1 MSYVYDQRKRPQ
13 GPQNTEPER
22 TAAPGP
28 SMEALMNGTA

>member
-1 MSYVYDQRKRPQ
+1 MSCTYDQRKRPQ
-13 GPQNTEPER
+13 GPKSIEPER